1 MLFSSAL
8 SLVGFCYSLVIMF
21 LYFWKKK
28 TKNERKLTTLFFT
41 ISVVFLVFLG
51 ILEFA
56 CLHSIINI
64 DKHPVFTEVIC
75 RLHILADIVWTSIVL
90 VYIYSATINETV
102 ITNYTKVRRILGVGL
117 IVFDSLLYIFTFTLP
132 IGFRAGINPNY
143 MVINGYAMYPI
154 FGLSLA
160 GSIAAVIM
168 LWKYKKTNPKELNVP
183 VVFFSIVF
191 MFFAIIVFVFYY
203 YRFNMIYLMYVY
215 LLTAMFFTVESQ
227 DTKLLAQAEESRK
240 EAEIANKAKSDFL
253 ASISHEIRTPMNTIL
268 GFSQALLE
276 EKHLD
281 EATVKR
287 DVRDIKEASGDLLE
301 LINNILDISRIE
313 SGKEKVETKEYRI
326 EDLLLEINS
335 ITSAKVS
342 RDVLDFKINVDGN
355 LPTKFKGDSDKLYK
369 ILVNILANAISHT
382 KFGSVSLDVGGAYVG
397 DSFKLSFVISNTGH
411 EMSEIE
417 FNKSFEDFAEGTS
430 TNSAVDSVKLGL
442 IVAKRLIE
450 IINGTI
456 DFKNEKGKGTRY
468 IISIDQ
474 KVVDDMRIGNVFI
487 ESKYNY
493 DEDKYDFTGK
503 KVLIVDDNKMNI
515 KLAERLLSQFKMNI
529 TSAYNGRE
537 CIDLVKNN
545 TYDIILL
552 DHMMPELD
560 GVATVHILRESGVSL
575 PIIALTASSY
585 TGSKDNYIKE
595 GFTDYLAKPIR
606 YRDLYR
612 LLAKYIIN
620 KEVK

>member
-8 SLVGFCYSLVIMF
+8 SLVGFCYSLVIMC

-117 IVFDSLLYIFTFTLP
+117 IVFDALLYIFTFTLP

-240 EAEIANKAKSDFL
+240 EAENANKAKSDFL

-397 DSFKLSFVISNTGH
+397 ENYKLSLIIANTGH
-411 EMSEIE
+411 EMTEAE
-417 FNKSFEDFAEGTS
+417 FNRSFDDFSEEGTS
-430 TNSAVDSVKLGL
+430 IGTDSVKLGL

-450 IINGTI
+450 LMNGSI
-456 DFKNEKGKGTRY
+456 DFRNEKGKGTRY
-468 IISIDQ
+468 LISIDQ
-474 KVVDDMRIGNVFI
+474 VVIDDMKVGAISFDNSGVVERKLLDLSGKKALVVDDNMV
-487 ESKYNY
+487 
-493 DEDKYDFTGK
+493 
-503 KVLIVDDNKMNI
+503 NI
-515 KLAERLLSQFKMNI
+515 KLALRLLEQFNLNLSS
-529 TSAYNGRE
+529 TSNGRD
-537 CIDLVKNN
+537 CIEMVKNN
-545 TYDIILL
+545 DYDIIFL
-552 DHMMPELD
+552 DHMMPDLD
-560 GVATVHILRESGVSL
+560 GIATVHILRDDGCTA
-575 PIIALTASSY
+575 PIIALTANSY
-585 TGSKDNYIKE
+585 TGSRDRYISE
-595 GFTDYLAKPIR
+595 GFTDYLSKPFK
-606 YRDLYR
+606 YKDLHKI
-612 LLAKYIIN
+612 LEKYLGGD
-620 KEVK
+620 K

>member
-8 SLVGFCYSLVIMF
+8 SLVGFCYSLVIMC

-117 IVFDSLLYIFTFTLP
+117 IVFDALLYIFTFTLP

-240 EAEIANKAKSDFL
+240 EAENANKAKSDFL

-397 DSFKLSFVISNTGH
+397 ENYKLSLIIANTGH
-411 EMSEIE
+411 EMTEAE
-417 FNKSFEDFAEGTS
+417 FNRSFDDFSEEGASIGT
-430 TNSAVDSVKLGL
+430 DSVKLGL

-450 IINGTI
+450 LMNGSI
-456 DFKNEKGKGTRY
+456 DFRNEKGKGTRY
-468 IISIDQ
+468 LISIDQ
-474 KVVDDMRIGNVFI
+474 VVIDDMKVGAISFDNSGVVERKLLDLSGKKALVVDDNMV
-487 ESKYNY
+487 
-493 DEDKYDFTGK
+493 
-503 KVLIVDDNKMNI
+503 NI
-515 KLAERLLSQFKMNI
+515 KLALRLLEQFNLNLSS
-529 TSAYNGRE
+529 TSNGRD
-537 CIDLVKNN
+537 CIEMVKNN
-545 TYDIILL
+545 DYDIIFL
-552 DHMMPELD
+552 DHMMPDLD
-560 GVATVHILRESGVSL
+560 GIATVHILRDDGCTA
-575 PIIALTASSY
+575 PIIALTANSY
-585 TGSKDNYIKE
+585 TGSRDRYISE
-595 GFTDYLAKPIR
+595 GFTDYLSKPFK
-606 YRDLYR
+606 YKDLHKI
-612 LLAKYIIN
+612 LEKYLGGD
-620 KEVK
+620 K

>member
-8 SLVGFCYSLVIMF
+8 SLVGFCYSLVIMC

-28 TKNERKLTTLFFT
+28 TKSERKLTTLFFT

-90 VYIYSATINETV
+90 VYIYSATVNETV

-117 IVFDSLLYIFTFTLP
+117 IVFDALLYIFTFTLP

-240 EAEIANKAKSDFL
+240 EAENANKAKSDFL

-281 EATVKR
+281 ESTVKR

-313 SGKEKVETKEYRI
+313 SGKEKIETKEYRI

-397 DSFKLSFVISNTGH
+397 ENYKLSLIIANTGH
-411 EMSEIE
+411 EMTEAE
-417 FNKSFEDFAEGTS
+417 FNRSFDDFSEEGTS
-430 TNSAVDSVKLGL
+430 IGTDSVKLGL

-450 IINGTI
+450 LMNGSI
-456 DFKNEKGKGTRY
+456 DFRNEKGKGTRY
-468 IISIDQ
+468 LISIDQ
-474 KVVDDMRIGNVFI
+474 VVIDDMKVGAISFDNSGVVERKLLDLSGKKALVVDDNMV
-487 ESKYNY
+487 
-493 DEDKYDFTGK
+493 
-503 KVLIVDDNKMNI
+503 NI
-515 KLAERLLSQFKMNI
+515 KLALRLLEQFNLNLSS
-529 TSAYNGRE
+529 TSNGRD
-537 CIDLVKNN
+537 CIEMVKNN
-545 TYDIILL
+545 DYDIIFL
-552 DHMMPELD
+552 DHMMPDLD
-560 GVATVHILRESGVSL
+560 GIATVHILRDDGCTA
-575 PIIALTASSY
+575 PIIALTANSY
-585 TGSKDNYIKE
+585 TGSRDRYISE
-595 GFTDYLAKPIR
+595 GFTDYLSKPFK
-606 YRDLYR
+606 YKDLHKI
-612 LLAKYIIN
+612 LEKYLGGD
-620 KEVK
+620 K

>member
-90 VYIYSATINETV
+90 VYIYSATVNETV

-117 IVFDSLLYIFTFTLP
+117 IVFDALLYIFTFTLP

-154 FGLSLA
+154 FILSLA

-240 EAEIANKAKSDFL
+240 EAENANKAKSDFL

-313 SGKEKVETKEYRI
+313 SGKEKIETKEYRI

-397 DSFKLSFVISNTGH
+397 ENYKLSLIIANTGH
-411 EMSEIE
+411 EMTEAE
-417 FNKSFEDFAEGTS
+417 FNRSFDDFSEEGTS
-430 TNSAVDSVKLGL
+430 IGTDSVKLGL

-450 IINGTI
+450 LMNGSI
-456 DFKNEKGKGTRY
+456 DFRNEKGKGTRY
-468 IISIDQ
+468 LISIDQ
-474 KVVDDMRIGNVFI
+474 VVIDDMKVGAISFDNSGVVERKLLDLSGKKALVVDDNMV
-487 ESKYNY
+487 
-493 DEDKYDFTGK
+493 
-503 KVLIVDDNKMNI
+503 NI
-515 KLAERLLSQFKMNI
+515 KLALRLLEQFNLNLSS
-529 TSAYNGRE
+529 TSNGRD
-537 CIDLVKNN
+537 CIEMVKNN
-545 TYDIILL
+545 DYDIIFL
-552 DHMMPELD
+552 DHMMPDLD
-560 GVATVHILRESGVSL
+560 GIATVHILRDDGCTA
-575 PIIALTASSY
+575 PIIALTANSY
-585 TGSKDNYIKE
+585 TGSRDRYISE
-595 GFTDYLAKPIR
+595 GFTDYLSKPFK
-606 YRDLYR
+606 YKDLHKI
-612 LLAKYIIN
+612 LEKYLGGD
-620 KEVK
+620 K

>member
-8 SLVGFCYSLVIMF
+8 SLVGFCYSLVIMC

-90 VYIYSATINETV
+90 VYIYSATVNETV

-117 IVFDSLLYIFTFTLP
+117 IVFDALLYIFTFTLP

-240 EAEIANKAKSDFL
+240 EAENANKAKSDFL

-397 DSFKLSFVISNTGH
+397 ENYKLSLIIANTGH
-411 EMSEIE
+411 EMTEAE
-417 FNKSFEDFAEGTS
+417 FNRSFDDFSEEGTS
-430 TNSAVDSVKLGL
+430 IGTDSVKLGL

-450 IINGTI
+450 LMNGSI
-456 DFKNEKGKGTRY
+456 DFRNEKGKGTRY
-468 IISIDQ
+468 LISIDQ
-474 KVVDDMRIGNVFI
+474 VVIDDMKVGAISFDNSGVVERKLLDLSGKKALVVDDNMV
-487 ESKYNY
+487 
-493 DEDKYDFTGK
+493 
-503 KVLIVDDNKMNI
+503 NI
-515 KLAERLLSQFKMNI
+515 KLALRLLEQFNLNLSS
-529 TSAYNGRE
+529 TSNGRD
-537 CIDLVKNN
+537 CIEMVKNN
-545 TYDIILL
+545 DYDIIFL
-552 DHMMPELD
+552 DHMMPDLD
-560 GVATVHILRESGVSL
+560 GIATVHILRDDGCTA
-575 PIIALTASSY
+575 PIIALTANSY
-585 TGSKDNYIKE
+585 TGSRDRYISE
-595 GFTDYLAKPIR
+595 GFTDYLSKPFK
-606 YRDLYR
+606 YKDLHKI
-612 LLAKYIIN
+612 LEKYLGGD
-620 KEVK
+620 K

>member
-8 SLVGFCYSLVIMF
+8 SLVGFCYSLVIMC

-28 TKNERKLTTLFFT
+28 TKSERKLTTLFFT

-117 IVFDSLLYIFTFTLP
+117 IVFDALLYIFTFTLP

-154 FGLSLA
+154 FILSLA

-240 EAEIANKAKSDFL
+240 EAENANKAKSDFL

-276 EKHLD
+276 EKRLD

-313 SGKEKVETKEYRI
+313 SGKEKIETKEYRI

-335 ITSAKVS
+335 VTSAKVS

-397 DSFKLSFVISNTGH
+397 ENYKLSLIIANTGH
-411 EMSEIE
+411 EMTEAE
-417 FNKSFEDFAEGTS
+417 FNRSFDDFSEEGTS
-430 TNSAVDSVKLGL
+430 IGTDSVKLGL

-450 IINGTI
+450 LMNGSI
-456 DFKNEKGKGTRY
+456 DFRNEKGKGTRY
-468 IISIDQ
+468 LISIDQ
-474 KVVDDMRIGNVFI
+474 VVIDDMKVGAISFDNSGVVERKLLDLSGKKALVVDDNMV
-487 ESKYNY
+487 
-493 DEDKYDFTGK
+493 
-503 KVLIVDDNKMNI
+503 NI
-515 KLAERLLSQFKMNI
+515 KLALRLLEQFNLNLSS
-529 TSAYNGRE
+529 TSNGRD
-537 CIDLVKNN
+537 CIEMVKNN
-545 TYDIILL
+545 DYDIIFL
-552 DHMMPELD
+552 DHMMPDLD
-560 GVATVHILRESGVSL
+560 GIATVHILRDDGCTA
-575 PIIALTASSY
+575 PIIALTANSY
-585 TGSKDNYIKE
+585 TGSRDRYISE
-595 GFTDYLAKPIR
+595 GFTDYLSKPFK
-606 YRDLYR
+606 YKDLHKI
-612 LLAKYIIN
+612 LEKYLGGD
-620 KEVK
+620 K